1 LANGVIFVAAPIKVF
16 REGPMAPNAMPP
28 RDPDWER
35 LEKLVVILTIIYLL
49 LQIEIG
55 WIMILNQLNLIAL

>member
-1 LANGVIFVAAPIKVF
+1 
-16 REGPMAPNAMPP
+16 MAPNAMPP